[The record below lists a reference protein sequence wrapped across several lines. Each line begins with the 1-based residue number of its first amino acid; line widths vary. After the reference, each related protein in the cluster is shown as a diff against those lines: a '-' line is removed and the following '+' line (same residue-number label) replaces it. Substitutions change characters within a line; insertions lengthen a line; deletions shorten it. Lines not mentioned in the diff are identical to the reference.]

1 MTRNY
6 NSSLTTIVYI
16 TITKVE
22 MKNYALHS
30 SLPSFSSV
38 HVSLCNQIQVS
49 RFSTGLFLRAYCGRS
64 KKDNSV
70 NNITTYEKLSPSELF
85 S

>member
-22 MKNYALHS
+22 KKNYALHS
-30 SLPSFSSV
+30 SLPSFSYV
-38 HVSLCNQIQVS
+38 HVSLCNRIQVS
-49 RFSTGLFLRAYCGRS
+49 RFSTGLFLRAYCDRS
-64 KKDNSV
+64 KKRT
-70 NNITTYEKLSPSELF
+70 ILLSKTLQLM
-85 S
+85 

>member
-22 MKNYALHS
+22 MKIILYDINNEVRLS
-30 SLPSFSSV
+30 R
-38 HVSLCNQIQVS
+38 LCLV
-49 RFSTGLFLRAYCGRS
+49 T
-64 KKDNSV
+64 
-70 NNITTYEKLSPSELF
+70 ELLKPKNV
-85 S
+85 